1 MAHGKDLARK
11 EYWAHLER
19 SPSFVLMYV
28 PVEGAHEALAA
39 VPKLSYEKFAIEHG
53 VYVVTPLQLGAGF
66 SQ

>member
-39 VPKLSYEKFAIEHG
+39 VPKLALAPPARG
-53 VYVVTPLQLGAGF
+53 VILVPMPATGNH
-66 SQ
+66 